1 MTRIA
6 YLSWLLV
13 AISLPYPARVAA
25 QSAPAAQPEPW
36 TRLSITSSVLH
47 ENRDLLVALPDDY
60 AKSTRSYP
68 VLLLLD
74 ANDAPQFRSA
84 LGTVRFLTDRQ
95 AIPPLIVV
103 GIVNGWD
110 RTHDMTPPA
119 STGGLGRFP
128 TGGGSGPFLDFL
140 TSEALPDVRAHY
152 RAAEFTVLAGHSFGG
167 LFALWVAATHQGA
180 FPAMIALSP
189 SFWWDGA
196 DIVGPYADSIASANV
211 RLRLFVAN
219 GGHEPTIDGP
229 TTRFDALLD
238 GRPSSRLAFG
248 HTRFASASHGLV
260 PLPGL
265 IEGLQFIF
273 QPVSLAV
280 TALDDIDP
288 FVADSAQ
295 LVDIFRTLEQR
306 YRSGVRSFPAASL
319 GMSDTLPEAY
329 IREYAGGA
337 LFLTRKAGPA
347 AVILRRAAELYPRSA
362 GVHMDLAHAFLTAAD
377 TARARAELTRAAALA
392 AGDSAMT
399 RRVTDEMGRV
409 GGAAA
414 PRSPR

>member
-1 MTRIA
+1 
-6 YLSWLLV
+6 
-13 AISLPYPARVAA
+13 
-25 QSAPAAQPEPW
+25 
-36 TRLSITSSVLH
+36 
-47 ENRDLLVALPDDY
+47 
-60 AKSTRSYP
+60 
-68 VLLLLD
+68 
-74 ANDAPQFRSA
+74 
-84 LGTVRFLTDRQ
+84 
-95 AIPPLIVV
+95 
-103 GIVNGWD
+103 
-110 RTHDMTPPA
+110 
-119 STGGLGRFP
+119 
-128 TGGGSGPFLDFL
+128 
-140 TSEALPDVRAHY
+140 
-152 RAAEFTVLAGHSFGG
+152 
-167 LFALWVAATHQGA
+167 
-180 FPAMIALSP
+180 MIALSP

-196 DIVGPYADSIASANV
+196 DIVGPYADSIGRADV

-238 GRPSSRLAFG
+238 GRHSPRLAFG
-248 HTRFASASHGLV
+248 HTRIATASHGLV
-260 PLPGL
+260 PLAGL
-265 IEGLQFIF
+265 VEGLQFIF
-273 QPVSLAV
+273 QPLSLAV

-337 LFLTRKAGPA
+337 MFLTLTAGPA
-347 AVILRRAAELYPRSA
+347 AVILARAAELYPRSA
-362 GVHMDLAHAFLTAAD
+362 GVHVDLAHAFLTAAD

-392 AGDSAMT
+392 TGDSAMT
-399 RRVTDEMGRV
+399 RRVTDERGRL